1 MKFFVLKKESLK
13 VAFEKVMIVF
23 INKKILWLKKYQLK
37 RHQNS
42 PHRKKC
48 EKVQEL

>member
-23 INKKILWLKKYQLK
+23 INKKILWFKKISTQK
-37 RHQNS
+37 TPKQS
-42 PHRKKC
+42 TQKKM
-48 EKVQEL
+48 